1 MNRRDVAKMKK
12 IMILLSVIFL
22 IGCNSNMYNESFLG
36 DGYYFPFSD
45 EQDEYSEIIE
55 QPFINTNEQ
64 NTSSFALS
72 SNTASYA
79 NFRSSVVNNREI
91 EPSQIRIEE
100 LINYFKYNYEQ
111 PGGDDIFGIQS
122 YIMDTPWNENT
133 KLMMIGMQAED
144 IVLDEIDHNLVFLLD
159 VSGSMNQENKLP
171 LVQQS
176 FTLLLEHLKPTDRVS
191 IVTYA
196 GSDKVILDGGYGDE
210 KTKISALISDLYASG
225 STAGSKGINRAY
237 ELAEKHF
244 IPGGNNR
251 VILATDGDFN
261 VGVST
266 TLGLENL
273 ITEKRES
280 GIYLSILGFGY
291 GNLKDNKMETLA
303 NKGNGNYAYI
313 DTILEARKA
322 LIEDLNG
329 TLYTVARDAKAQ
341 FIFNIDTVKE
351 YRLLGYENRMLT
363 DEEFENSETDAGE
376 IGAGH
381 QVTVVYEVILEDD
394 PIDDVFGELVVRYKS
409 HDSNLD
415 ESFEQK
421 HSVSVSQMNNN
432 MMEDAIFISAIIE
445 TALIL
450 RTSEYKGTSSLIN
463 AKTRIESLNSV
474 LENDYKQEFLSLL
487 EQLINRD

>member
-1 MNRRDVAKMKK
+1 MKK
-12 IMILLSVIFL
+12 MIILLSVMFL
-22 IGCNSNMYNESFLG
+22 IGCSGSIYDNAYFSE
-36 DGYYFPFSD
+36 GYYFNQGD
-45 EQDEYSEIIE
+45 QQDEYLEITE
-55 QPFINTNEQ
+55 QPFINTSDQ

-72 SNTASYA
+72 SNTAAYA
-79 NFRSSVVNNREI
+79 NFRSSIVNNRAI
-91 EPSQIRIEE
+91 EPDQIRIEE
-100 LINYFKYNYEQ
+100 LINYFKYSYEQ
-111 PGGDDIFGIQS
+111 PSEDHIFGIQS

-133 KLMMIGMQAED
+133 KLMMMGMQAED
-144 IVLDEIDHNLVFLLD
+144 IVLDEIEHNLVFLLD
-159 VSGSMNQENKLP
+159 VSGSMNEPNKLP

-237 ELAEKHF
+237 DLAEKYF

-266 TLGLENL
+266 TSGLENL
-273 ITEKRES
+273 ISEKRET

-291 GNLKDNKMETLA
+291 GNLKDNKIETLA

-341 FIFNIDTVKE
+341 FVFNPDTVKQ
-351 YRLLGYENRMLT
+351 YRLLGYENKMLT

-381 QVTVVYEVILEDD
+381 QVTVVYEVVLEDD
-394 PIDDVFGELVVRYKS
+394 LIDDVFGELIVRYKS
-409 HDSNLD
+409 HDANND
-415 ESFEQK
+415 ESYEQR
-421 HSVSVSQMNNN
+421 HLVSESQMNNN

-450 RTSEYKGTSSLIN
+450 RASLYKGTSSFIN
-463 AKTRIESLNSV
+463 ARTRIESLDSV
-474 LENDYKQEFLSLL
+474 LENDYKTEFLNLL
-487 EQLINRD
+487 QALINRD